1 MSNNLLF
8 YKKLLE
14 LPLIP
19 NKTYPLNKENVNK
32 YIAEFDDESKPV
44 IQKIFKIT
52 KNISYETFNL
62 FLNSNFRDFI
72 NYCDVNKIKN
82 VYLFFGINKI
92 EVFLKNSNF
101 WIAQHFIQYINKYK
115 IDLNI
120 FIIYNKEDILLIKND
135 DIILILDDCS
145 YTGIQ
150 LSNHINYIFFNIK
163 TKLNIY
169 ILIPFISENSMNRIK
184 KISFIHKIIFS
195 KYNVIIRPLKYYLNE
210 NEEKILLKYKED
222 LNIDINNNYP
232 IYFDHKLAD
241 FASTITM
248 LYIGY
253 VPWKNKV
260 IPVITNCGHVK
271 NFKYDDEYKTVCPPN
286 PYKIK
291 TDKGYNKSLFKKY
304 SSKINDYR
312 KLKIKSL
319 SLEKKVKKPFKSLKS
334 LKTKSSSIKNKLFSP
349 NKQQKFKFNDKLN
362 MLKKP
367 PLIPNQSYPIIKSK
381 LNEFIL
387 KYHNEIN
394 KKEEEILEKI
404 IDKIYYFSY
413 DTFKKALFKC
423 FDNFIKYYYKN
434 KLTKITIILDISNEY
449 SSSYW
454 VTKHFMQYLMEKS
467 INDINMNIVK
477 DFTNKKTDETYVY
490 FDDCIYNNDM
500 NSPLY
505 KNINFFKTDN
515 TLLIICPYICYEMC
529 LYFESY
535 DNCETFHLVKLLK
548 INLLLTKSQNDYI
561 KKSNYDNILNSTLVY
576 FDHSINRIKTFYST
590 YDNKHSFI
598 ECLIKNE
605 YIPCPYNMYNV
616 KDYEDSFKLYEKT
629 KDTKTKDKKTKD
641 EKIKDTKTK
650 DKKTKDTKTKDTK
663 TKDEKIKDK
672 KTKDMKIKD
681 KKTKDTKTKDKK
693 TKDEKI
699 KDTKTKD
706 EKSKYLKRDLT
717 IDDCT
722 KWKTNKINNPL
733 KPKNPITNYPIN
745 PNSPIYKE
753 LEKKCK

>member
-1 MSNNLLF
+1 MSNHLLF

-32 YIAEFDDESKPV
+32 YIAEFDNESKPV

-150 LSNHINYIFFNIK
+150 LTNHINYIFFNIK

-195 KYNVIIRPLKYYLNE
+195 KFNVIIHPLKYYLNE

-271 NFKYDDEYKTVCPPN
+271 QFKYDDEYKTVCPPN

-291 TDKGYNKSLFKKY
+291 TDKGYNKSLFKIY

-319 SLEKKVKKPFKSLKS
+319 S
-334 LKTKSSSIKNKLFSP
+334 
-349 NKQQKFKFNDKLN
+349 
-362 MLKKP
+362 
-367 PLIPNQSYPIIKSK
+367 
-381 LNEFIL
+381 
-387 KYHNEIN
+387 
-394 KKEEEILEKI
+394 
-404 IDKIYYFSY
+404 
-413 DTFKKALFKC
+413 
-423 FDNFIKYYYKN
+423 
-434 KLTKITIILDISNEY
+434 
-449 SSSYW
+449 
-454 VTKHFMQYLMEKS
+454 
-467 INDINMNIVK
+467 
-477 DFTNKKTDETYVY
+477 TN
-490 FDDCIYNNDM
+490 
-500 NSPLY
+500 
-505 KNINFFKTDN
+505 
-515 TLLIICPYICYEMC
+515 
-529 LYFESY
+529 
-535 DNCETFHLVKLLK
+535 
-548 INLLLTKSQNDYI
+548 
-561 KKSNYDNILNSTLVY
+561 
-576 FDHSINRIKTFYST
+576 
-590 YDNKHSFI
+590 
-598 ECLIKNE
+598 
-605 YIPCPYNMYNV
+605 
-616 KDYEDSFKLYEKT
+616 
-629 KDTKTKDKKTKD
+629 
-641 EKIKDTKTK
+641 
-650 DKKTKDTKTKDTK
+650 
-663 TKDEKIKDK
+663 
-672 KTKDMKIKD
+672 
-681 KKTKDTKTKDKK
+681 
-693 TKDEKI
+693 
-699 KDTKTKD
+699 
-706 EKSKYLKRDLT
+706 
-717 IDDCT
+717 
-722 KWKTNKINNPL
+722 
-733 KPKNPITNYPIN
+733 
-745 PNSPIYKE
+745 
-753 LEKKCK
+753 